1 MRFENILH
9 IYWTKGIFISG
20 KFHYFD
26 TNLNQI
32 FSSTYGA
39 GGSLKNLIRARFE
52 VSEEACVS
60 KKSVVS
66 IEGRYK
72 TFLAK
77 PLNIM
82 MSQLFSV
89 NNNPL
94 YLVRLRIIS
103 QFLNKTYRG
112 KCHAVGKP
120 TRGQRT
126 WSNAWTAFKNN
137 TLLRL
142 FISNMKK
149 KSQLGKSPDKVNFRL
164 TKKKYSPTKNKSTSK
179 VVHKKVSWF

>member
-26 TNLNQI
+26 TKLNQI

-39 GGSLKNLIRARFE
+39 GGSLKNLIRTRFE

-60 KKSVVS
+60 KNSVVE
-66 IEGRYK
+66 IEERYK
-72 TFLAK
+72 TFLSK

-112 KCHAVGKP
+112 KCHAVVNLKLTLSGDLPSCDFFFMFDIKSLSNVLFLNAVHALDQVLCPLVGLP
-120 TRGQRT
+120 T
-126 WSNAWTAFKNN
+126 A
-137 TLLRL
+137 
-142 FISNMKK
+142 
-149 KSQLGKSPDKVNFRL
+149 
-164 TKKKYSPTKNKSTSK
+164 
-179 VVHKKVSWF
+179 